1 MNKVKNENVAAGVYL
16 LLVCLFCI
24 AALILALN
32 KDQGKADLTIRVVAL
47 EEASKVP
54 VSAPAAP
61 LVVRQEVSQEQ
72 VTTIITTIEQD
83 LSKKYLNYAPTADCI
98 SVSEPGA
105 EVVTWS
111 CRQR

>member
-1 MNKVKNENVAAGVYL
+1 MKNENVAAGVYL

-32 KDQGKADLTIRVVAL
+32 KDQGKADLTLRVVAL
-47 EEASKVP
+47 EDAAKAPRE
-54 VSAPAAP
+54 SAPP
-61 LVVRQEVSQEQ
+61 LVVRQDVSEEQ
-72 VTTIITTIEQD
+72 VTTIITTVERNID
-83 LSKKYLNYAPTADCI
+83 AKWLKYAPTADCI